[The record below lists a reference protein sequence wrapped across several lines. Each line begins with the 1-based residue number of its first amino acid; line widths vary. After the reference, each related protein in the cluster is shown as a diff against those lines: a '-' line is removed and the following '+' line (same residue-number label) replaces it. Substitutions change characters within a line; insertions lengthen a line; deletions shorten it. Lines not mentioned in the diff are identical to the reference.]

1 VLAFESGG
9 LREPL
14 QRQAGASGFKVD
26 VWIPEIYE
34 SVRQVR
40 QICRARWTEMH
51 TSKDGSETNEI
62 GHGKL
67 RVVCNL
73 IVGYQ
78 FVCGSKAAAQSCGL
92 RCSSPICL
100 GVGVLDWSFC
110 KNPLL
115 GKKRWYGRRNW
126 VRLDKTTES
135 AMYGW

>member
-78 FVCGSKAAAQSCGL
+78 FVCGSKLRRSHAGCDAPPQFVLASAFSIGL
-92 RCSSPICL
+92 FAKIHSW
-100 GVGVLDWSFC
+100 G
-110 KNPLL
+110 KNA
-115 GKKRWYGRRNW
+115 GMEDVTG
-126 VRLDKTTES
+126 S
-135 AMYGW
+135 G